1 MTRSVISNRVLVP
14 LMVLLLTA
22 GFAGAQ
28 DDLPIFSADHD
39 FEIVL
44 IHDLGSRASVWD
56 ETTPFL
62 MGTFDVHTF
71 ELTGHGTT
79 QPVRST
85 SIDLEARR
93 LDAFLDEQDIEY
105 PTLVGHG
112 LGGMIALRYTL
123 DHPARIH
130 RLVLVD
136 SAPRQ
141 LATDEQ
147 KQETL
152 KQLATNYG
160 PTVAER
166 FLNMS
171 PNPDITDML
180 VDTALR
186 TDSASYINLLKSTFD
201 YDVTDELP
209 GMSVPLFIV
218 GSEMMF
224 PSGENS
230 QAILHG
236 VGFGKARS
244 LSFKHIA
251 MSGHF
256 IMIERPVYLASV
268 LLAFGVTEDHNF
280 DPSQVPP
287 EDGHDH

>member
-1 MTRSVISNRVLVP
+1 MTRAVFICLSLA
-14 LMVLLLTA
+14 LLS
-22 GFAGAQ
+22 GAVGASAQ
-28 DDLPIFSADHD
+28 NDLPAVQGARD

-44 IHDLGSRASVWD
+44 VHDLGSRATVWD
-56 ETTPFL
+56 DVVPFL
-62 MGTFDVHTF
+62 LGTFDVHAF

-79 QPVRST
+79 RPVNRT
-85 SIDLEARR
+85 GIEQEARR
-93 LDAFLDEQDIEY
+93 LDEFLDEFDIEY

-130 RLVLVD
+130 RLIMID

-141 LATDEQ
+141 LATEEQ
-147 KQETL
+147 MKAMMKL
-152 KQLATNYG
+152 LATEYG

-171 PNPDITDML
+171 PDPDVTERL

-186 TDSASYINLLKSTFD
+186 TDSASYINLLKSTFVF
-201 YDVTDELP
+201 DVTDELP
-209 GMSVPLFIV
+209 HLSVPLLIV

-230 QAILHG
+230 QAIMHG
-236 VGFGKARS
+236 IGFGNARS

-251 MSGHF
+251 MAGHF
-256 IMIERPVYLASV
+256 VMIERPVYLASV
-268 LLAFGVTEDHNF
+268 LMAFGVTKNHGF
-280 DPSQVPP
+280 DPERVAPGG
-287 EDGHDH
+287 DHDH